1 VNKPIRI
8 LAASIVA
15 RRLGVSRPTI
25 AKYLRRELIVPD
37 FTSDGG
43 AFFTVE
49 RLPALRQ
56 FIAKN
61 RQRNW
66 RHIGASAGLAHSAAI
81 GA

>member
-1 VNKPIRI
+1 LVDTPACGVNKPIRI

-15 RRLGVSRPTI
+15 RRLGVSPPMV
-25 AKYLRRELIVPD
+25 AKYLRRGLIVPD

-49 RLPALRQ
+49 RLPALKQ
-56 FIAKN
+56 FIADN

-66 RHIGASAGLAHSAAI
+66 RHMSAA
-81 GA
+81 A

>member
-8 LAASIVA
+8 LAAANVA

-43 AFFTVE
+43 AFFRVE
-49 RLPALRQ
+49 RLPELKETIAVRRQ
-56 FIAKN
+56 N
-61 RQRNW
+61 QW
-66 RHIGASAGLAHSAAI
+66 RHMSAA
-81 GA
+81 A